1 MADIAETRVRIL
13 REKREQ
19 LNIIAA
25 VSKTNTLFLLL
36 VSIIVLVPNSLA
48 AEKINRRDLGRSVK
62 MTILVDKVMQPQARW
77 TTEEW
82 MVKATDEAGFNVFS
96 PRRGHDR
103 LDEVR
108 QVTEWCRK
116 YGIYHMPWMRGSL
129 NAPDGAEANGKR
141 LVWASGNE
149 QPLWSPNSDEFW
161 NWTNRFITEY
171 ARISIQNQHLMG
183 VFLDYENYAP
193 GKEGNLYSL
202 SYDDIIMVK
211 FAQSKGIDL
220 PDLDLAKRKN
230 WLEAERLHEE
240 FSQFQI
246 EHWRERCR
254 VLREA
259 VDQINPEFQFC
270 VYPAPGTPF
279 MVEAIYPEWAT
290 QAAPLILADASTY
303 GRSSQL
309 LSQAHALE
317 ANRQKLLNRMQIPK
331 NAGIPFI
338 YVGGIDPAVRGADPE
353 FSGKNAVMISEVTD
367 GYWIFYEGPTYTKQ
381 DHADYWKW
389 FTWANKAIA
398 GGDFRAQYE
407 PRETPEEWWTL
418 DEFERPKDSS
428 KLVAPEATGERVEYP
443 VVKLRRENLLLI
455 AGKKGQ
461 PFELVLQNHPVA
473 SYKSFLA
480 WELWNLDM
488 IKAASGT
495 IQYGKSGAIN
505 FIPEDDGIYLLGVT
519 AGQCAYSVVS
529 STAPV
534 GLYAGDRL
542 SFIHAVNRVYFKVP
556 DSVEHFTLTAR
567 GSQAE
572 TVRVNV
578 FNPEGNQVATGQ
590 TTLKDETVKIQVS
603 AGEHA
608 GGTWSL
614 ELTRADEGTL
624 EDHSISLDPEI
635 PPILSLNPG
644 HVFDARPR

>member
-1 MADIAETRVRIL
+1 MICSL
-13 REKREQ
+13 F
-19 LNIIAA
+19 AA
-25 VSKTNTLFLLL
+25 VMRITILFLLI
-36 VSIIVLVPNSLA
+36 VPGIVLVPSSLA
-48 AEKINRRDLGRSVK
+48 LEKINRQDLGRSAK
-62 MTILVDKVMQPQARW
+62 MTILVDKVMQPQAEW
-77 TTEEW
+77 VTEEW
-82 MVKATDEAGFNVFS
+82 MVKATAEAGFNVFS

-129 NAPDGAEANGKR
+129 EAPDGADVNGKR
-141 LVWASGNE
+141 LVWVSGNE

-161 NWTNRFITEY
+161 DWTNRFIIEY
-171 ARISIQNQHLMG
+171 AKISVQDEHLMG
-183 VFLDYENYAP
+183 VFLDYENYAS

-211 FAQSKGIDL
+211 FAQSKGVEL
-220 PDLDLAKRKN
+220 PGLDLAKRKS
-230 WLEAERLHEE
+230 WLESEDLHDE

-246 EHWRERCR
+246 KHWRERCR
-254 VLREA
+254 ILRKA
-259 VDQINPEFQFC
+259 VDEINPEFQFC

-279 MVEAIYPEWAT
+279 MVEAIYPEWST
-290 QAAPLILADASTY
+290 KSAPLILADASTY

-309 LSQAHALE
+309 LSQVHALE
-317 ANRQKLLNRMQIPK
+317 ANRQKLLDRVQTPK

-338 YVGGIDPAVRGADPE
+338 YVGGIDPVVRGADPE

-398 GGDFRAQYE
+398 DDNFKVQYE
-407 PRETPEEWWTL
+407 PRETAEEWWNL
-418 DEFERPKDSS
+418 GEFELASDSS
-428 KLVAPEATGERVEYP
+428 KLVAPEVTGEKVKHP
-443 VVKLRRENLLLI
+443 VIKLRGQNLLLV

-461 PFELVLQNHPVA
+461 PLELILQNHPVA

-480 WELWNLDM
+480 WELRNLEM
-488 IKAASGT
+488 TRAASGT

-505 FIPEDDGIYLLGVT
+505 FTPEYDGVYLLGVS

-529 STAPV
+529 SNVPV

-542 SFIHAVNRVYFKVP
+542 SFIYAVNRIYFSVP
-556 DSVEHFTLTAR
+556 DNVDQFTITAR
-567 GSQAE
+567 GSGAE

-578 FNPEGNQVATGQ
+578 LSPEGNQVATGQ
-590 TTLKDETVKIQVS
+590 TTLKEGTVKVRVS
-603 AGEHA
+603 AGDYSCDI
-608 GGTWSL
+608 WSL

-624 EDHSISLDPEI
+624 EDHSIILDPRLT
-635 PPILSLNPG
+635 PILSLNLK
-644 HVFDARPR
+644 HVFDARSR